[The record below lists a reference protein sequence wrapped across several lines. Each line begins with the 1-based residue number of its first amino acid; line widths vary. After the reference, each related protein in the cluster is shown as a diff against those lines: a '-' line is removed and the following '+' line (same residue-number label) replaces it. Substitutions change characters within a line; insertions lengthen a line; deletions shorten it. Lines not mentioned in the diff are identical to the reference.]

1 MLINKDMPM
10 VKMHP
15 EIITKN
21 GKKIYAMI
29 PYDEFIKIQEALED
43 ADDLR
48 ELNLATEASKD
59 EIAIPIEV
67 LIKKYRRKART
78 LSNVK

>member
-1 MLINKDMPM
+1 M

-48 ELNLATEASKD
+48 ELNLATEASKN

-67 LIKKYRRKART
+67 LIKKYRRKTRT